1 MKKAD
6 FIQALDHS
14 SIEAAITKAEL
25 HTSGEIRVVV
35 ANCDAPDAIAAARSE
50 FDRLDMDETR
60 DRNSVLI
67 FIAPK
72 SQTYAVIGDVG
83 VHAKCGDTFWRELAD
98 VLGEHF
104 KLGKYHDG
112 LVHGIAKA
120 GKLLGEHFPRR
131 DDDANELSN
140 RVEVI

>member
-1 MKKAD
+1 MKKSD
-6 FIQALDHS
+6 FIQALDHA
-14 SIEAAITKAEL
+14 SIEAAIAKAEQ

-35 ANCDAPDAIAAARSE
+35 AHGAAIDAVAAARKE

-60 DRNSVLI
+60 ERNGVLI
-67 FIAPK
+67 FIAPE

-83 VHAKCGDTFWRELAD
+83 VHAKCGDAFWRELAD
-98 VLGEHF
+98 VIGGHF
-104 KLGKYHDG
+104 KLGKFNDG

-131 DDDANELSN
+131 GDDTNELAN
-140 RVEVI
+140 RVEVV